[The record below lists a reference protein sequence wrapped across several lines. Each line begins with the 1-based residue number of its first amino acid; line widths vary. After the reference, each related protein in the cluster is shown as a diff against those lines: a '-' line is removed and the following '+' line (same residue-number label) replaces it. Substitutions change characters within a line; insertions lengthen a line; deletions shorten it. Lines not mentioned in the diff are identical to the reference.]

1 MSEMTNTINYIEFSA
16 TDVAKAKLF
25 YEIVF
30 GWSFV
35 DYGPDYT
42 SFDNNTAGINGGFYK
57 ADAHDPQPKTAP
69 LVVLY
74 SNDLQATQD
83 AIVAA
88 LLCRPSSF
96 PAAGVSTSTIA

>member
-42 SFDNNTAGINGGFYK
+42 SFEDGRLAG
-57 ADAHDPQPKTAP
+57 
-69 LVVLY
+69 
-74 SNDLQATQD
+74 
-83 AIVAA
+83 
-88 LLCRPSSF
+88 R
-96 PAAGVSTSTIA
+96 